1 MQRVIDLGGVGPRG
15 RTALPGRA
23 WWRATRSRI
32 RHGPWPSSGRTTS
45 SVWSWTHPQ
54 VYAKSW
60 TLGVTIK
67 PVTLEGYAGVEGES
81 DVDLMVGIPAA
92 VAEQEAGSGAKQ
104 QTHQQAGRVSSAG
117 TAGRV

>member
-1 MQRVIDLGGVGPRG
+1 MGRGPAAGER
-15 RTALPGRA
+15 
-23 WWRATRSRI
+23 
-32 RHGPWPSSGRTTS
+32 TS

-67 PVTLEGYAGVEGES
+67 PDTLEGHAGVEGES

-92 VAEQEAGSGAKQ
+92 VAEQEAGSGAK
-104 QTHQQAGRVSSAG
+104 
-117 TAGRV
+117 